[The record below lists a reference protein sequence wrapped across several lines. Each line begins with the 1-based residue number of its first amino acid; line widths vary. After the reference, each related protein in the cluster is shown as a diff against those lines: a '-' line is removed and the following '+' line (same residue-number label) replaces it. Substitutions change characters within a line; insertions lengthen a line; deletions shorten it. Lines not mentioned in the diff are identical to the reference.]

1 MNKNLV
7 LQTASNSAP
16 EYNPGITIK
25 STQEI
30 EAMRKAGRVVAKTIE
45 LLKQL
50 ARPGV
55 TTKYLDQ
62 MAEKE
67 ILRLGGKPTFK
78 GYRGFPGSICTS
90 VGEEIVHGLPGSRI
104 LHDGELLKVDVGATV
119 DGFIGDSA
127 VTIGIGDVSDEARN
141 LMDVTA
147 TALKMGILA
156 ARVGAR
162 TGDIG
167 AAIEEYVAPKGYGL
181 VREYV
186 GHGVGRFLH
195 EEPAVPNYGPGG
207 KGAKLVSG
215 MAIAIEPMVNI
226 GGWETRLLN
235 DQWTVVTEDGSLSAH
250 FEHTILIS
258 EEGPEIL
265 TSVNGGSVYG

>member
-30 EAMRKAGRVVAKTIE
+30 EAMRKAGTVVAKTIE
-45 LLKQL
+45 LLRQL
-50 ARPGV
+50 SRPGV

-67 ILRLGGKPTFK
+67 IIRLGGKPTFK

-90 VGEEIVHGLPGSRI
+90 VGEEIVHGIPGSRI

-127 VTIGIGDVSDEARN
+127 VTIGIGNVSDEARN

-167 AAIEEYVAPKGYGL
+167 AAIEEYVGPKGYGL

-207 KGAKLVSG
+207 RGAKLVSG

-226 GGWETRLLN
+226 GGWETRLLD

-258 EEGPEIL
+258 GEGPEIL
-265 TSVNGGSVYG
+265 TSVNGGSLHG

>member
-7 LQTASNSAP
+7 LQTASNSSP

-25 STQEI
+25 SAHEI
-30 EAMRKAGRVVAKTIE
+30 VAMRKAGKVVAKTIE
-45 LLKQL
+45 LLKEL
-50 ARPGV
+50 SRPGV
-55 TTKYLDQ
+55 TTRYLDQ

-67 ILRLGGKPTFK
+67 IIRLGGTPTFK

-90 VGEEIVHGLPGSRI
+90 VGNEIVHGIPGSRV
-104 LHDGELLKVDVGATV
+104 LRNGDLLKVDVGATV

-127 VTIGIGDVSDEARN
+127 VTIGIGEISDDAMK
-141 LMDVTA
+141 LIDVTA

-156 ARVGAR
+156 ALPGVR

-167 AAIEEYVAPKGYGL
+167 AAIEEYVSPKGYGL

-207 KGAKLVSG
+207 RGAKLANG

-226 GGWETRLLN
+226 GGW
-235 DQWTVVTEDGSLSAH
+235 
-250 FEHTILIS
+250 
-258 EEGPEIL
+258 
-265 TSVNGGSVYG
+265 